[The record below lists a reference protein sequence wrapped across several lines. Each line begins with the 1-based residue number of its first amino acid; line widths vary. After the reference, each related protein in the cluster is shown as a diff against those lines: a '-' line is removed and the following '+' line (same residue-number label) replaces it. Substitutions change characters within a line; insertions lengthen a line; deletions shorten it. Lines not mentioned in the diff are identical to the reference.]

1 MSKILVIDDEKEI
14 VELIRKG
21 LEEAK
26 YEVITAYDGA
36 EGLKV
41 LEEHEISLVILDI
54 MMPEINGL
62 EVCSRIRSHSNIPII
77 MVSAKSQEQD
87 KISGLSEGAD
97 DYMVK
102 PFSVAELLARVNSQ
116 IRRYTYLN
124 TGTNTGGSGTS
135 TDNCLHVKGL
145 SIDEQKHQVTLFG
158 EKVKLTPTEFAILL
172 LLAKNKG
179 KVFSSEEIY
188 RNLWSDE
195 KYYEGNNTVM
205 AHMWRLR
212 EKIEVNPKE
221 AKIIETVWGVG
232 YKIED

>member
-1 MSKILVIDDEKEI
+1 MRKILVIDDEKEI
-14 VELIRKG
+14 VDLICKELQ
-21 LEEAK
+21 ED
-26 YEVITAYDGA
+26 YEVLTACNGQDGLHA
-36 EGLKV
+36 
-41 LEEHEISLVILDI
+41 LEKNEISLVILDI
-54 MMPEINGL
+54 MMPGIDGL
-62 EVCSRIRSHSNIPII
+62 EVCRRIRSFSNLPII

-87 KISGLSEGAD
+87 KISGLTEGAD
-97 DYMVK
+97 DYLTK
-102 PFSVAELLARVNSQ
+102 PFSTPELRARVTSQ

-124 TGTNTGGSGTS
+124 SNYVNRQSIEA
-135 TDNCLHVKGL
+135 KGI
-145 SIDEQKHQVTLFG
+145 SINEQNHTVSLYG
-158 EKVKLTPTEFAILL
+158 DLIKLTPTEFSILL

-188 RNLWSDE
+188 QAVWPNE

-205 AHMWRLR
+205 AHMWRIR